1 MGVSSSDFPPPGQGA
16 SWCQAWD
23 RWEEGET
30 QICKQTQTQSWI
42 VEKVIVLEKRM
53 RLTRFLLLL
62 LPTLVWAIPEATTL
76 RDEGGADELER
87 VRRGFYT

>member
-1 MGVSSSDFPPPGQGA
+1 M
-16 SWCQAWD
+16 
-23 RWEEGET
+23 
-30 QICKQTQTQSWI
+30 
-42 VEKVIVLEKRM
+42 IVLEKRM

>member
-1 MGVSSSDFPPPGQGA
+1 MVSSLGQVGGGGDTDL
-16 SWCQAWD
+16 QTNTNTKLD
-23 RWEEGET
+23 
-30 QICKQTQTQSWI
+30 CK
-42 VEKVIVLEKRM
+42 KVIVLEKRM